1 MSPTSFYLISW
12 LKDQFN
18 IDCCRYTVC
27 KTLKRWGFSWKKACK
42 LLNKANPKRFAIAI
56 GLIS

>member
-1 MSPTSFYLISW
+1 MVWWI
-12 LKDQFN
+12 KDQFN

-27 KTLKRWGFSWKKACK
+27 KTLKTLGFSWKKACK
-42 LLNKANPKRFAIAI
+42 LLKKANPKRFAIAI